1 MMSKKCQI
9 YIYNAFYDILILG
22 GEKMSNSE
30 TREIKYSAIDEML
43 AMHDAILIY
52 GLDLSKKGEVSK
64 AMNLVLPNLDKI
76 NNLLKQHGTINNSA
90 SLQEQ
95 VNHQRDAVNKFYEL
109 EMQDPEYKELMV
121 NMFNSLVTDK
131 TNGVYHKYVMGEN
144 GSAYEQQLGRYI
156 FLTKMSNVSDE
167 LSKKL
172 DIKPEVQDI
181 HK

>member
-1 MMSKKCQI
+1 
-9 YIYNAFYDILILG
+9 
-22 GEKMSNSE
+22 MSNSE
-30 TREIKYSAIDEML
+30 TKEIKYSAIDEML

-52 GLDLSKKGEVSK
+52 GVDLSTKGDVSK

-121 NMFNSLVTDK
+121 NMFYSLVTDK
-131 TNGVYHKYVMGEN
+131 TNGAYHQYVMGEKC
-144 GSAYEQQLGRYI
+144 SAYEQLGRYI
-156 FLTKMSNVSDE
+156 FLTKMGDVSDE
-167 LSKKL
+167 LSKQL